1 MYIQL
6 KSVNNYHL
14 QSNAWGERDEREKE
28 REREIELNNIK
39 QNSKA

>member
-6 KSVNNYHL
+6 KSVNNYYL
-14 QSNAWGERDEREKE
+14 QSNAWRERGEREKE